1 MAEELKYEV
10 TPLDVR
16 DKIVWIKL
24 DTQYS
29 QVQTVDLEVL
39 STKFKKQGA
48 RSVLITDKT
57 FDINTISDD
66 QMRALWMKKNV

>member
-1 MAEELKYEV
+1 MAEEITV
-10 TPLDVR
+10 LDVK

-29 QVQTVDLEVL
+29 QVQTVDLEVM
-39 STKFKKQGA
+39 SAKFKKQGA

-66 QMRALWMKKNV
+66 QIRALWMKKNG